1 MQLVGGANA
10 VNMVRDVK
18 KIVMPSST
26 IGIRMTKLKLRPI
39 VNLPVKVSAMIR
51 VMYGC
56 VAVVVAVAE
65 EAAVAK
71 EVVPLFL
78 RATYK

>member
-1 MQLVGGANA
+1 
-10 VNMVRDVK
+10 
-18 KIVMPSST
+18 
-26 IGIRMTKLKLRPI
+26 MTKLKLRPI